1 MTLLKDDAMARGRQ
15 LGDIRRDPSRLI
27 PGETT
32 SLYSADVQLRE
43 PQRIG
48 DWGSCIGLRYQEFV
62 K

>member
-1 MTLLKDDAMARGRQ
+1 MRNGALGQLRQ
-15 LGDIRRDPSRLI
+15 LGRRDPSRLI

>member
-1 MTLLKDDAMARGRQ
+1 MRNGALGQLRQ

-48 DWGSCIGLRYQEFV
+48 DRASGFDIRSL
-62 K
+62 

>member
-1 MTLLKDDAMARGRQ
+1 MRNGALGQLRQ